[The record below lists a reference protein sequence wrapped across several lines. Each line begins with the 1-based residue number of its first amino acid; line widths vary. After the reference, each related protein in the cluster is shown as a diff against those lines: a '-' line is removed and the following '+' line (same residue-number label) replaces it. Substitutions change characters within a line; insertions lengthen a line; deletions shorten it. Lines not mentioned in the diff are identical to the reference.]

1 MTSTAYCV
9 FDSQLGSGG
18 IAWGPAGITGVVLPH
33 ASDASVRAS
42 LRRRHPAAVEAAPTV
57 EIERVIERVQ
67 AVLSGESRD
76 DLADIAL
83 DETEVPPYDRQ
94 VYAIARSLKP
104 GETISYGQIATRLGD
119 VHRAR
124 EVGQAM
130 AHNRFPIIVP
140 CHRVLAANGKLGG
153 FSAPG
158 GVATKQ
164 RLLEIERAAVSWQL
178 PLV

>member
-1 MTSTAYCV
+1 MDALTALEGVTFGTVAVTSRALAMVGLEVTFPQWRV
-9 FDSQLGSGG
+9 LV
-18 IAWGPAGITGVVLPH
+18 IAG
-33 ASDASVRAS
+33 
-42 LRRRHPAAVEAAPTV
+42 
-57 EIERVIERVQ
+57 Q
-67 AVLSGESRD
+67 AGESTSVS
-76 DLADIAL
+76 
-83 DETEVPPYDRQ
+83 E
-94 VYAIARSLKP
+94 
-104 GETISYGQIATRLGD
+104 IATRLGD

-164 RLLEIERAAVSWQL
+164 RLLDIERAAVSWQL